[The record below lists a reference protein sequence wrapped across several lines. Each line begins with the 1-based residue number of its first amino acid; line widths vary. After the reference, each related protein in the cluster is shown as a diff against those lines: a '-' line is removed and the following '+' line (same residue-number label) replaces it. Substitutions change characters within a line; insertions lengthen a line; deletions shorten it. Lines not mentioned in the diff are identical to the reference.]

1 MIQGVMMKKRSLFIK
16 FFMILVLFVVIPVV
30 LISVVFSYQI
40 LSYSEGEISKSAA
53 GKLKVARNLCD
64 MIADK
69 LERDSL
75 EISLGNQIEQLKRV
89 HTISDVTGNPEDII
103 NLFEMQLQL
112 LNFIRSNNI
121 IHSAYFY
128 IQDSDFVITSN
139 RGVSRLQFFAD
150 TVWLETY
157 QRCVTNNQDSAWLP
171 TRTVNYSLENQEGE
185 QGASNRVIT
194 CLYLLKPYTTRVKGV
209 LVFNL
214 YESSIRELIN
224 DQSTLNE
231 GNIEIITPEGN
242 VISHVNEFVVGTNI
256 SGDEPIRQILDCPG
270 SEGYLIRQRDKG
282 RELITFYKSD
292 FNNWIYVGTFYVDN
306 LMEKV
311 NRLRRYTIYLCLIL
325 VFSGVFISWV
335 ISKKLYNPLRKLI
348 QDIKSRKGIDIKSG
362 DTELTILSKAFDS
375 LVQQQ
380 SRLSDMLEKSAV
392 NIKEGTVL
400 ALLEGKADK
409 KPDNDPAQ
417 ALFPYE
423 YFICAVI
430 LVDNYKAFMENYSAD
445 QRKYIKMLII
455 KVSEELLGTPFKCA
469 GIAYEKHK
477 IVLVVNLNAAAEDL
491 QEVPGKAFVKLQA
504 ELSKVLD
511 YTISVGVGNCVH
523 GAQSVGE
530 SLDNALEVLKLKI
543 LTGYGSIHLWS
554 EPDEE
559 NQGYF
564 YPYLQEKHLF
574 NNIQAGLKDKMQ
586 NSVNDF
592 TLAVKEHGSIG
603 YDNVVLI
610 FNQLI
615 GNTMKYLLDMHCNIR
630 AVLGDDCNLYQ
641 ELASLETLD
650 EIQLWLNR
658 LYEVILNYF
667 QKDNEEKK
675 SPFEKALDYI
685 HMNYRHDF
693 EIGRIADHIG
703 LSYSHFRRIFREHTG
718 DNVINYINSLRIS
731 ESKRMLCQTSLTIN
745 DIALHLGYN
754 SSQTFTRFFKKYE
767 GVTPGEF
774 RTAQKGG

>member
-1 MIQGVMMKKRSLFIK
+1 MMKNRSLFIK
-16 FFMILVLFVVIPVV
+16 FFMILVLFVAIPVV
-30 LISVVFSYQI
+30 LISIVFSYQI

-69 LERDSL
+69 LEQDSL
-75 EISLGNQIEQLKRV
+75 EISLGNQIEKLKKI
-89 HTISDVTGNPEDII
+89 HTIYDVTGNPDEILNI
-103 NLFEMQLQL
+103 YEMQLQL
-112 LNFIRSNNI
+112 LNFIRSNKI

-139 RGVSRLQFFAD
+139 RGISRLQFFAD
-150 TVWLETY
+150 TEWLENY
-157 QRCVTNNQDSAWLP
+157 QHCVTNDEDTAWLP

-185 QGASNRVIT
+185 QGSSNKVIT
-194 CLYLLKPYTTRVKGV
+194 CLHILKPYTTRVKGV
-209 LVFNL
+209 LVINI

-224 DQSTLNE
+224 DKSTLDE

-242 VISHVNEFVVGTNI
+242 VISHVNEFLVGTNI
-256 SGDEPIRQILDCPG
+256 GDDEHIRQILDCPG
-270 SEGYLIRQRDKG
+270 SEGYLIRHTGKG
-282 RELITFYKSD
+282 KELVTFYKSD
-292 FNNWIYVGTFYVDN
+292 FYDWIYVGTFSVDN
-306 LMEKV
+306 LLEKV
-311 NRLRRYTIYLCLIL
+311 NRLRQCTIYLSLFL
-325 VFSGVFISWV
+325 MLLGVFISWV
-335 ISKKLYNPLRKLI
+335 ISKKLYNPIRRLI

-375 LVQQQ
+375 LIQQQ
-380 SRLSDMLEKSAV
+380 SRLSDILEKSAESI
-392 NIKEGTVL
+392 NEGYVL
-400 ALLEGKADK
+400 ALLEGKAEQ
-409 KPDNDPAQ
+409 KPDIDTAQ
-417 ALFPYE
+417 ALFPYD

-430 LVDNYKAFMENYSAD
+430 LVDNYKAFMDNYTAE

-455 KVSEELLGTPFKCA
+455 KVSEELLGTPFKCF

-477 IVLVVNLNAAAEDL
+477 IVLVINFDAAAQDL
-491 QEVPGKAFVKLQA
+491 RENLVSAFIKLQG
-504 ELSKVLD
+504 EISKVLD
-511 YTISVGVGNCVH
+511 YTVSIGVGNCVH
-523 GAQSVGE
+523 GAQFVDE
-530 SLDNALEVLKLKI
+530 SFDNASDALKLKI
-543 LTGYGSIHLWS
+543 LTGYGSIHLWN

-559 NQGYF
+559 DERYF
-564 YPYLQEKHLF
+564 YPYLQEKHIF
-574 NNIQAGLKDKMQ
+574 NNIQAGLMEKMQ
-586 NSVNDF
+586 DSVNDF
-592 TLAVKEHGSIG
+592 ILAVKQHRCIG

-615 GNTMKYLLDMHCNIR
+615 GNTMKYLLDMHCNVR
-630 AVLGDDCNLYQ
+630 VVLGDDCNLYQ

-658 LYEVILNYF
+658 IYEVILNYF
-667 QKDNEEKK
+667 QKGNEEKK

-693 EIGRIADHIG
+693 EMGRIADHIG
-703 LSYSHFRRIFREHTG
+703 ISYSHFRRIFREHTG
-718 DNVINYINSLRIS
+718 DNVINYINSLRIN

-745 DIALHLGYN
+745 DIALDLGYN

-767 GVTPGEF
+767 GITPGEF